1 MENRPW
7 PGGGDGPEP
16 QEPLRDW
23 QRQDTWYGPFPGE
36 ENPFDEPED
45 APELRELRSEELN
58 NRSGDFWQSQTT
70 GYRFGNTTAPDNKN
84 AERKPKQPASPKLK
98 RIRVLSV
105 LAGFLAVGLILYYGV
120 FTVRFVQVIGNDK
133 IPSGEIIRLS
143 GIRIGTPLY
152 GLNTESIERGIR
164 KNPELI
170 FRYLEKDPPGTVIL
184 RVQEREACCWMTWN
198 GIFYTMDK
206 QRTVLFESEILPRQL
221 MRSTRAEAKSGEE
234 GQEETGESGEE
245 NEAESGENGNPD
257 GTRQAET
264 SEKDREERDK
274 VTALTEE
281 LVRVDGLKIR
291 SGTLKGQTLVLED
304 TLQQT
309 VFSQLFLEMKVLGC
323 TNQIADADLGNPDSI
338 LLTTR
343 DGFTVAL
350 GNSQNIHAKL
360 RSMLL
365 TREKLL
371 EMNKRGGV
379 INVILPETPIYSPPG
394 T

>member
-7 PGGGDGPEP
+7 PGGGNGPEP

-70 GYRFGNTTAPDNKN
+70 GYRFGNTKSPENN
-84 AERKPKQPASPKLK
+84 HPERKPNQPASPRLK

-105 LAGFLAVGLILYYGV
+105 LAGFLAVGLILYFGV

-170 FRYLEKDPPGTVIL
+170 R
-184 RVQEREACCWMTWN
+184 
-198 GIFYTMDK
+198 
-206 QRTVLFESEILPRQL
+206 
-221 MRSTRAEAKSGEE
+221 
-234 GQEETGESGEE
+234 
-245 NEAESGENGNPD
+245 
-257 GTRQAET
+257 
-264 SEKDREERDK
+264 
-274 VTALTEE
+274 
-281 LVRVDGLKIR
+281 
-291 SGTLKGQTLVLED
+291 
-304 TLQQT
+304 
-309 VFSQLFLEMKVLGC
+309 
-323 TNQIADADLGNPDSI
+323 
-338 LLTTR
+338 
-343 DGFTVAL
+343 
-350 GNSQNIHAKL
+350 H
-360 RSMLL
+360 
-365 TREKLL
+365 
-371 EMNKRGGV
+371 
-379 INVILPETPIYSPPG
+379 
-394 T
+394 